1 MLLRVMTS
9 GSSGIA
15 VGGRQRLQTAIEEQV
30 QREFQQELAAAQ
42 GLWARAAVKKKMA
55 EEVKKRM
62 AEVSSPQSLWGA
74 G

>member
-1 MLLRVMTS
+1 MTS

-15 VGGRQRLQTAIEEQV
+15 VGGRERLQTAIEEQV

-42 GLWARAAVKKKMA
+42 GHWERAAIKRKMA

-62 AEVSSPQSLWGA
+62 NEVSSPQSLWG
-74 G
+74 GG